1 LLATGQHDTRL
12 RELHELIAGL
22 CLFTLRHPLYVS
34 CPFLLCLNAAVCRI
48 LVKLRD
54 WRLSSI
60 EIVGTQPLPG
70 ITYTHRF
77 RNGGSKELPVLP
89 SDHFGL
95 LLKVEPV

>member
-1 LLATGQHDTRL
+1 V
-12 RELHELIAGL
+12 L
-22 CLFTLRHPLYVS
+22 C
-34 CPFLLCLNAAVCRI
+34 
-48 LVKLRD
+48 KLRD

-60 EIVGTQPLPG
+60 ELVGTQPLPG

-95 LLKVEPV
+95 LLRLEAV